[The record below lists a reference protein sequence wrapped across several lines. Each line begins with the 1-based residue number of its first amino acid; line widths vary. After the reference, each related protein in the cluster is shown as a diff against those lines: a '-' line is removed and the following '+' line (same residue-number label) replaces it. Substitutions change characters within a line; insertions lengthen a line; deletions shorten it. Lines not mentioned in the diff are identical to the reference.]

1 MTLARRKPTDFVQQ
15 ADVVCPFY
23 MEHANHKYS
32 YLTCEGAIETATM
45 VSRFRKSSDMAVHMR
60 KHCCKLGAYLGC
72 PIYKIVA
79 QKYEE
84 DI

>member
-1 MTLARRKPTDFVQQ
+1 MAKIKPADFIQQ
-15 ADVVCPFY
+15 ADCVCPFY
-23 MEHANHKYS
+23 MEHVHSRYS

-45 VSRFRKSSDMAVHMR
+45 VSRFRKSSDMAKHMR
-60 KHCCKLGAYLGC
+60 KYCCKLGAYLKC

-84 DI
+84 EE